1 MQRIAYILAGF
12 FASIILAAAWLFIN
26 TGTGTP
32 PLSKTPGKIMVG
44 GKNFTEQLLLAEMTT
59 QLLRANGFEVDQ
71 RAGMGSKV
79 VRDAQVNGQIDI
91 YWEYT
96 GTSLITYNKIKDRM
110 SAKETYKKV
119 KELDAAKGLTWLN
132 PSAINSTYA
141 LAVRTS
147 DARTDGL
154 KTLSDLAN
162 VYQTGKQLK
171 MAVNAE
177 FSRRLDGLPGLK
189 KTYGFKI
196 QRADVRGMMSELTYR
211 ALKEDLVDI
220 ALVFATD
227 GRVKAFNFRILKD
240 DKHFFPNYAAVP
252 VVRTETLKANPKL
265 AELLNALSAKLD
277 DAVILRLNT
286 EVDIERKPV
295 SLVAEAFLK
304 SVGLK

>member
-12 FASIILAAAWLFIN
+12 FASIMLAAVWLFIN
-26 TGTGTP
+26 TGTT
-32 PLSKTPGKIMVG
+32 PLSRTPGKIMLG
-44 GKNFTEQLLLAEMTT
+44 GKNFTEQLLLTEMTA
-59 QLLRANGFEVDQ
+59 QLLRTNGFAVDQ

-110 SAKETYKKV
+110 SAEEAYEKV
-119 KELDAAKGLTWLN
+119 KELDTAKGLTWLS
-132 PSAINSTYA
+132 PSEINSTYA
-141 LAVRTS
+141 LAVRKAN
-147 DARTDGL
+147 ARTDKL

-162 VYQTGKQLK
+162 AYQTGKQLK

-177 FSRRLDGLPGLK
+177 FSRRPDGLPGLK
-189 KTYGFKI
+189 KTYGFKM
-196 QRADVRGMMSELTYR
+196 QRADIRGMMSELTYR
-211 ALKEDLVDI
+211 ALNEGFVDV

-227 GRVKAFNFRILKD
+227 ARVKAFNFRILKD
-240 DKHFFPNYAAVP
+240 DKHFFPDYAAVP
-252 VVRTETLKANPKL
+252 VVRTDTLKANPKL
-265 AELLNALSAKLD
+265 AELLNALSVKLD
-277 DAVILRLNT
+277 DAVVLRLNT

-295 SLVAEAFLK
+295 STVAEAFLK